1 MPCRWGLKRGS
12 ILNMKTLYSSIV
24 ITALIALLAAPA
36 LAEAPVVK
44 VSRTMKTTAEQ
55 RAFAEYVSANIR
67 ATLAGE
73 QYVLP
78 RARDEQ
84 SNAAPAR

>member
-1 MPCRWGLKRGS
+1 
-12 ILNMKTLYSSIV
+12 MKTLYSSIV
-24 ITALIALLAAPA
+24 ITALVAMLAAPA

-55 RAFAEYVSANIR
+55 RAFAEFVSANIR
-67 ATLAGE
+67 STLAGE

-78 RARDEQ
+78 RTRDEQ
-84 SNAAPAR
+84 TNATPSR

>member
-1 MPCRWGLKRGS
+1 MPCRWGFKRGS
-12 ILNMKTLYSSIV
+12 ILNMKTFF
-24 ITALIALLAAPA
+24 TCIALVSLLSASA

-84 SNAAPAR
+84 TNATPSR

>member
-1 MPCRWGLKRGS
+1 MPCRWGIKRGS

-24 ITALIALLAAPA
+24 ITALLALLAAPA

-55 RAFAEYVSANIR
+55 RAFAEFVSANIR

-84 SNAAPAR
+84 TNATPSR